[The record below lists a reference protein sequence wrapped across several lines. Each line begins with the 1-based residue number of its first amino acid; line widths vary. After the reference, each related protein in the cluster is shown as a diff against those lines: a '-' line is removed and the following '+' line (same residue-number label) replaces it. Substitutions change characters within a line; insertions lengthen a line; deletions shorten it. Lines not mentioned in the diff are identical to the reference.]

1 MKEWLFENKEVII
14 TLAATFLAYC
24 ATFIYSQVRQMT
36 IKKLLG
42 NVKDENAE
50 LNAKKTVI
58 MKDLRALKKI
68 TDTLQSEFEKQA
80 MTVEATK
87 ELALKIEEMDADIK
101 ELNELLK
108 STKETVRQFKNRQE
122 L

>member
-1 MKEWLFENKEVII
+1 MKEWLFANKEVII
-14 TLAATFLAYC
+14 TIAATFLAYGG
-24 ATFIYSQVRQMT
+24 TFIYSQVRQMT

-42 NVKDENAE
+42 DVKDENVE
-50 LNAKKTVI
+50 LSAKKSVI
-58 MKDLRALKKI
+58 MKDLKALKKA
-68 TDTLQSEFEKQA
+68 TDTLQSEFDKQA
-80 MTVEATK
+80 LTVEAAK
-87 ELALKIEEMDADIK
+87 ELTLKIEEMDADIK

>member
-1 MKEWLFENKEVII
+1 MKEWFVENKEVII
-14 TLAATFLAYC
+14 TLVTSFLAYG

-42 NVKDENAE
+42 DVKDENIE
-50 LNAKKTVI
+50 LSAKKSVI
-58 MKDLRALKKI
+58 MSDLVDLKKA
-68 TDTLQSEFEKQA
+68 TDKLQLEFERQA
-80 MTVEATK
+80 MTVEVTK
-87 ELALKIEEMDADIK
+87 ELTLKIEEMDADIK
-101 ELNELLK
+101 ELNKLLT

>member
-1 MKEWLFENKEVII
+1 MKEWLIENKEVII
-14 TLAATFLAYC
+14 TLVASFLAYG

-42 NVKDENAE
+42 DVKNENVE
-50 LNAKKTVI
+50 LVAKKKVI
-58 MKDLRALKKI
+58 MDDLNALKKASEQ
-68 TDTLQSEFEKQA
+68 LQSEFDKQA
-80 MTVEATK
+80 KTVEATE
-87 ELALKIEEMDADIK
+87 ELALKIEEMNADIK
-101 ELNELLK
+101 ELNKLLK

>member
-14 TLAATFLAYC
+14 TLAVTFLAYC
-24 ATFIYSQVRQMT
+24 ATFIYNHLRQMT
-36 IKKLLG
+36 LKNLLG
-42 NVKDENAE
+42 DVKDENVE
-50 LNAKKTVI
+50 LSAKKTAI
-58 MKDLRALKKI
+58 MKDLKALKKA
-68 TDTLQSEFEKQA
+68 TDTLQSEFDKQA

-101 ELNELLK
+101 ELNTLLK
-108 STKETVRQFKNRQE
+108 ATKETVRQFKNRQE